1 VISIA
6 KTAGSCAGWTTTV
19 FGRSW
24 HPVPALRKTICSEVA
39 PWPNGQ
45 TRRLTPKRKAF
56 ESMAQERSPL
66 RLNGGLAILALVFS
80 VTIWVAVVQD
90 QNPERLDLFNDP
102 IPVTW

>member
-1 VISIA
+1 MISIA
-6 KTAGSCAGWTTTV
+6 NYGRIVRRLDDNRLRKILASCAG
-19 FGRSW
+19 
-24 HPVPALRKTICSEVA
+24 LRKTICSEVA
-39 PWPNGQ
+39 PCLTP